1 MNDVQIRQIS
11 KEVKNNG
18 VSSLN
23 NFFGT
28 KHFNLA
34 SSILTHTL
42 EKGDKRGSFPVFFKT
57 TLIKLLKL
65 DFNQVRKSLVL
76 KKIAQDLNLEKIS
89 ELIFE
94 NKAELHAIDS
104 YYSEKSNE
112 FIVPWHNDIGLK
124 DDDTENFLNIAD
136 STINQKKSKTSPRGV
151 KFFVHLTDVS
161 SQNGSL
167 AVIPYSHH
175 VVKAVTKLILEKKIN
190 LERYWKLEDLRSLV
204 LKDSVK
210 PLIIEKIGEDKLNI
224 FLNNSKFA
232 EEKGNDT
239 LKFDFQMKKGGVVIF
254 DELCVHRGS
263 MPKEQSRLVL
273 RYIYRRKFN

>member
-23 NFFGT
+23 NFFGS

-34 SSILTHTL
+34 NSILTHTL
-42 EKGDKRGSFPVFFKT
+42 KKGDKRGSFPVFFKT

-65 DFNQVRKSLVL
+65 DFNQVRKSLIL

-124 DDDTENFLNIAD
+124 DDDTENFLNVAD
-136 STINQKKSKTSPRGV
+136 STINQSKSKTSPRGV

-239 LKFDFQMKKGGVVIF
+239 LKFDFQMKKGGAVIF